1 MRGVRTSTAYHF
13 RRLVRAAVLS
23 DGRSSSVDELS
34 GSSGDSRPTI
44 RVSPMRRGEEVG
56 YAVVRRVTQRESL
69 FPGLGRD
76 SLDAEFHRCS
86 LGPVGTAARFTVAG
100 LFAGIG
106 GIERGLEAAGGH
118 AELLCENWEPAT
130 AVLSERFPG
139 VPLVG
144 DVRDLRSLPK
154 VDVVSAGFPCTDLS
168 QAGRTNGIQGKAS
181 GLVAEVFRLL
191 RRNKVPVLLLE
202 NVRNM
207 LVLDGG
213 EAMRYLV
220 SELEAVGYRWA
231 YRLVDSRFTGVPQR
245 RQRVIFV
252 AAKEIDPRAV
262 LFADDAGEPN
272 PAHYRDDCF
281 GFYWT
286 EGLRGLGWAQDA
298 VPTLK
303 GGSTIGIPSP
313 PGVWAPNN
321 QLGLRLVVPA
331 IEEAEELQGLP
342 RGWTEPADRISNRR
356 GTRWKLVG
364 NAVTV
369 GVSTWIGR
377 RLAEPGEPFLEGA
390 AVQAGERWPSAAFGA
405 AGKAWAVDVSMWP
418 SLEAYRHLADVVDVG
433 SATPV
438 SGRGAAGFLS
448 RAERGSLRF
457 VDGFLDDVAE
467 HVRYMNKEMSVA

>member
-1 MRGVRTSTAYHF
+1 MA
-13 RRLVRAAVLS
+13 
-23 DGRSSSVDELS
+23 
-34 GSSGDSRPTI
+34 P
-44 RVSPMRRGEEVG
+44 RVV
-56 YAVVRRVTQRESL
+56 QRESL
-69 FPGLGRD
+69 FPNPGRK

-86 LGPVGTAARFTVAG
+86 LATVGTTAGFTVAG

-106 GIERGLEAAGGH
+106 GIERGLQAAGGH

-130 AVLSERFPG
+130 AVLSEGFPG

-144 DVRDLRSLPK
+144 DVRGLRALPK
-154 VDVVSAGFPCTDLS
+154 VDVVAAGFPCTDLS
-168 QAGRTNGIQGKAS
+168 QAGRTRGIQGEAS

-220 SELEAVGYRWA
+220 TELEALGYRWA

-252 AAKEIDPRAV
+252 ASREIDPRAV
-262 LFADDAGEPN
+262 LFADDAGEPD
-272 PAHYRDDCF
+272 AARYSDDCY

-303 GGSTIGIPSP
+303 GGSTIGIASP
-313 PGVWAPNN
+313 PGVWTPKND
-321 QLGLRLVVPA
+321 LGVRLVVPA
-331 IEEAEELQGLP
+331 IDDAEALQGFP
-342 RGWTEPADRISNRR
+342 RGWTEPADQVSNRR

-390 AVQAGERWPSAAFGA
+390 AIQSGERWPSAAFGA
-405 AGKAWAVDVSMWP
+405 AGKAWAVDVTMWP
-418 SLEAYRHLADVVDVG
+418 THEPYQHLADVVDVG

-438 SGRGAAGFLS
+438 SGRAAAGFLS

-457 VDGFLDDVAE
+457 VDGFLDDVAK
-467 HVRYMNKEMSVA
+467 HVRFMNKELSVA

>member
-1 MRGVRTSTAYHF
+1 MAKTPS
-13 RRLVRAAVLS
+13 
-23 DGRSSSVDELS
+23 
-34 GSSGDSRPTI
+34 
-44 RVSPMRRGEEVG
+44 
-56 YAVVRRVTQRESL
+56 QRESL
-69 FPGLGRD
+69 FPALGRD
-76 SLDAEFHRCS
+76 ALDEEFHRCS
-86 LGPVGTAARFTVAG
+86 LGTVGTAAGFTVAG

-106 GIERGLEAAGGH
+106 GIERGLETAGGH
-118 AELLCENWEPAT
+118 AEILCENWEPANT
-130 AVLSERFPG
+130 VLAERFPG

-154 VDVVSAGFPCTDLS
+154 VDVVTAGFPCTDLS
-168 QAGRTNGIQGKAS
+168 QAGRTKGIQGKAS

-191 RRNKVPVLLLE
+191 KRNKVPVLVLE

-220 SELEAVGYRWA
+220 EELETLGYRWA

-252 AAKEIDPRAV
+252 ASREIDPRAV
-262 LFADDAGEPN
+262 LFADDAGEPA
-272 PAHYRDDCF
+272 PDRYDDRCN

-313 PGVWAPNN
+313 PGIWAPKNEM
-321 QLGLRLVVPA
+321 GLRLVVPA
-331 IEEAEELQGLP
+331 IEDAEAMQGFP
-342 RGWTEPADRISNRR
+342 RGWTSPADRVSNRR
-356 GTRWKLVG
+356 GTRWKLAG

-377 RLAEPGEPFLEGA
+377 RLAAPGEPFLEGA
-390 AVQAGERWPSAAFGA
+390 AIQAGDRWPTAAFGA

-418 SLEAYRHLADVVDVG
+418 THEPYRHLADIVDLG
-433 SATPV
+433 TASPV
-438 SGRGAAGFLS
+438 SARGAAGFLS
-448 RAERGSLRF
+448 RAQRGSLRF

-467 HVRYMNKEMSVA
+467 HVRFMNKELSVA

>member
-1 MRGVRTSTAYHF
+1 M
-13 RRLVRAAVLS
+13 
-23 DGRSSSVDELS
+23 
-34 GSSGDSRPTI
+34 
-44 RVSPMRRGEEVG
+44 
-56 YAVVRRVTQRESL
+56 
-69 FPGLGRD
+69 
-76 SLDAEFHRCS
+76 
-86 LGPVGTAARFTVAG
+86 GTAAGFTVAG

-106 GIERGLEAAGGH
+106 GVERGLETAGGH
-118 AELLCENWEPAT
+118 AEVLCENWEPANT
-130 AVLSERFPG
+130 VLAERFPG

-144 DVRDLRSLPK
+144 DIRDLRSLPK
-154 VDVVSAGFPCTDLS
+154 VDVVTAGFPCTDLS
-168 QAGRTNGIQGKAS
+168 QAGRTKGIQGKAS

-191 RRNKVPVLLLE
+191 KRNRVPILVLE

-213 EAMRYLV
+213 EAMRFLV
-220 SELEAVGYRWA
+220 DELERLGYRWA

-252 AAKEIDPRAV
+252 ASREIDPRGV
-262 LFADDAGEPN
+262 LFADDAGEP
-272 PAHYRDDCF
+272 PADRYHDGAF

-313 PGVWAPNN
+313 PGVWAPSNE
-321 QLGLRLVVPA
+321 LGLRLVVPA
-331 IEEAEELQGLP
+331 IEEAEQMQGFP
-342 RGWTEPADRISNRR
+342 RGWTDPADRVSNRR

-369 GVSTWIGR
+369 GVSTWLGR
-377 RLAEPGEPFLEGA
+377 RLAAPGEPFLEGA
-390 AVQAGERWPSAAFGA
+390 AIQAGDRWPTAAFGA

-418 SLEAYRHLADVVDVG
+418 THEPYRHLADIVDLALA
-433 SATPV
+433 SPV
-438 SGRGAAGFLS
+438 SARGAAGFLS

-467 HVRYMNKEMSVA
+467 HVGFMKKERSVA